1 MKLIYAQGF
10 SKTERLE
17 WKPVVFNNIIQSF
30 RLIFDAM
37 QELDIEF
44 QNKEN
49 EARATTHPPSVCSG
63 ASVRRVSGTGAS
75 SVTED

>member
-17 WKPVVFNNIIQSF
+17 GKPVVLHNVIQSM

-37 QELDIEF
+37 EDYSIKFERP
-44 QNKEN
+44 EN
-49 EARATTHPPSVCSG
+49 EVC
-63 ASVRRVSGTGAS
+63 TNPI
-75 SVTED
+75 VTALRYIMRSLPAAP